1 MNAVAPGWIVVPSHF
16 VRYENYSTEEGAK
29 QIPWGRVGV
38 PLDIA
43 KACVF
48 LASDDA
54 DYIVGTVLTVD
65 GGLTG
70 LLPLD

>member
-1 MNAVAPGWIVVPSHF
+1 
-16 VRYENYSTEEGAK
+16 VRYESYSTEVGAK
-29 QIPWGRVGV
+29 QIPYGRVGV

-48 LASDDA
+48 LASDEA
-54 DYIVGTVLTVD
+54 DYIVGVVLTVD
-65 GGLTG
+65 GGLTA